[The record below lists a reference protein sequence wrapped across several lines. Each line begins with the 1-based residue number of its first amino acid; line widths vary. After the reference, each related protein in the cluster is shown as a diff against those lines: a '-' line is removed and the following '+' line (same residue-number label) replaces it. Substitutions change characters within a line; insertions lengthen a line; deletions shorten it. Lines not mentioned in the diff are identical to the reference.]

1 MERRPTRWIRSPS
14 SADGR
19 VLAVALLCLVLA
31 LALGLALAG
40 QAGAATVTGGG
51 DELRTGW
58 YPESSSISPQLVSGG
73 SFGQMWS
80 AGVEGSVYAQ
90 PLLADGTL
98 LVATERNKVYGLDPS
113 TGAQKWSKSLG
124 TPWNPAD
131 VGCAD
136 LTPTIGVTST
146 PVIDTAT
153 GVAYMTH
160 KTYASGTSGPARWY
174 MDAIGLADGAEQPG
188 FPVELAGTAQNAART
203 FSPTTQLQRPGLL
216 LMGGVIYAAFG
227 AHCDVRPWQGWIF
240 GVSTAG
246 KVTARYVDN
255 TTAEGA
261 GIWQSGSGLTSD
273 GPGTILFTTGNGGAP
288 SKPAAGT
295 SPPANLGESVVRL
308 RMQGDGSLKPVDFF
322 APFNAPSLDEYDAD
336 FASGGVTGLPGEYFG
351 TAALPHLAVA
361 DGKQGYVYLLNRDSL
376 GGIGQGPGG
385 SDNVVQ
391 RLGPRGGVWSRPG
404 VWPGEGGYVYIPTS
418 SGSSGGGHLDVY
430 KYGLSGEGLPSLSLA
445 GSSEDVFG
453 WGSGAPVITS
463 QGTSSGSALV
473 WIVWSANRS
482 GSGGQLRAYDPVPVS
497 GKPVMRFSAPI
508 GTASNY
514 SVPGVGAGKLFVG
527 TREGKVLA
535 FGAPVSPPLTGS
547 ALSFPTTTI
556 GKTSERTLTLTANES
571 LTVTKLASSSSQF
584 QLGASSPALPAKLAA
599 GQKISLPVKFAPA
612 QSGLIGGTVTATLS
626 DEREAQFA
634 LSGTG
639 QTEAAQ
645 LVLLPPVLSFQ
656 ATAIGAHRGETATFG
671 NGGAQ
676 PLTITEV
683 ELPRPPF
690 SAEGA
695 PKAGEQIAPG
705 ASITVTVHFDPT
717 KAGTFDDAI
726 GLQTSAGAGQIVL
739 SGTAGAPG
747 TLQIASETTDFG
759 PVLLGTTLTKS
770 FTVTNVGG
778 TAVPITKSKPP
789 LGGEFT
795 AASSL
800 QEGTTIQAGESVT
813 EQVTFAPTETG
824 PAGGDW
830 LITGEDTSGPH
841 DVLFSGVG
849 ATAVGPPPSQLAGNP
864 GALQAVSGV
873 HESAVPRGP
882 LATLARRTLAESR
895 RGTVAV
901 RVSCP
906 AWEQSCLGMVVLRA
920 AMPPHGARRS
930 SAPRSVVVTLARG
943 SFALGGG
950 QTRTLTLHL
959 SVKARALLARVHVLR
974 AAATIAARDP
984 AGLTHTARAAVT
996 IRSAAAARR
1005 RGA

>member
-1 MERRPTRWIRSPS
+1 MRLMRSLWSPG
-14 SADGR
+14 AR
-19 VLAVALLCLVLA
+19 ALA
-31 LALGLALAG
+31 LALLCASLALALAG
-40 QAGAATVTGGG
+40 QAAAAIVTGGG

-58 YPESSSISPQLVSGG
+58 YPESSPISPQLVSGG

-90 PLLADGTL
+90 PLLANGTL
-98 LVATERNKVYGLDPS
+98 LVATEKNQVYGLDPA

-153 GVAYMTH
+153 GIAYLTH

-174 MDAIGLADGAEQPG
+174 MDAISLASGTEQPG
-188 FPVELAGTAQNAART
+188 FPVELAGAAQNAPART

-216 LMGGVIYAAFG
+216 LMGGVVYAAFG
-227 AHCDVRPWQGWIF
+227 AHCDVTPWQGWIF

-255 TTAEGA
+255 TTKEGA

-273 GPGTILFTTGNGGAP
+273 GTGTILFTTGNGGAP
-288 SKPAAGT
+288 SQPAAGNT
-295 SPPANLGESVVRL
+295 PPANLGESVVRL
-308 RMQGDGSLKPVDFF
+308 RVQGDGSLKAVDFF
-322 APFNAPSLDEYDAD
+322 APFNGPTLDESDAD
-336 FASGGVTGLPGEYFG
+336 FASGGVTGLPSEYFG
-351 TAALPHLAVA
+351 TAAFPHLAVA

-376 GGIGQGPGG
+376 GGVSQGPGG
-385 SDNVVQ
+385 SDNVIQ

-404 VWPGEGGYVYIPTS
+404 VWPGDGGYVYIPTS
-418 SGSSGGGHLDVY
+418 SGNSGGGNLDVY
-430 KYGLSGEGLPSLSLA
+430 KYGVSGTGTPSLSLA
-445 GSSEDVFG
+445 ASSPDAFG

-463 QGTSSGSALV
+463 DGTSTGSALV

-482 GSGGQLRAYDPVPVS
+482 GSGGQLRAYDPVPVG

-535 FGAPVSPPLTGS
+535 FGAPVSPALTGS

-556 GKTSERTLTLTANES
+556 GKTSEKTLTLMANES
-571 LTVTKLASSSSQF
+571 LTVTKLDSNSSQF
-584 QLGASSPALPAKLAA
+584 QLGASSPALPAKLSA
-599 GQKISLPVKFAPA
+599 GQKISLPVKFVPA

-626 DEREAQFA
+626 DKREIQFA

-639 QTEAAQ
+639 QTEAAE
-645 LVLLPPVLSFQ
+645 LILLPPVLSFQ
-656 ATAIGAHRGETATFG
+656 ATAIGGHRAETATFS
-671 NGGAQ
+671 NGGGQ

-683 ELPRPPF
+683 ELPQAPF

-717 KAGTFDDAI
+717 TAGTFDGAI
-726 GLQTSAGAGQIVL
+726 GLQTSAGEGQIAL

-747 TLQIASETTDFG
+747 TLQIASEATDFG

-795 AASSL
+795 AAGSL
-800 QEGTTIQAGESVT
+800 PEGTTIQAGESVT
-813 EQVTFAPTETG
+813 EQVTFAPIETG
-824 PAGGDW
+824 LAGGGW

-841 DVLFSGVG
+841 DVLFSGLG
-849 ATAVGPPPSQLAGNP
+849 TTAVGPPPSQIAGNQ
-864 GALQAVSGV
+864 GASQGVSGV
-873 HESAVPRGP
+873 RESAAPRGP
-882 LATLARRTLAESR
+882 SATLARTTLAESR

-906 AWEQSCLGMVVLRA
+906 AWEQSCLGTVVLKA
-920 AMPPHGARRS
+920 AMPALGARRS
-930 SAPRSVVVTLARG
+930 SAPKSVVVTLATG
-943 SFALGGG
+943 SFALSGG
-950 QTRTLTLHL
+950 QTRTLTLRL
-959 SVKARALLARVHVLR
+959 SAKARARLGRVHLLK
-974 AAATIAARDP
+974 ATATIAARDP

-1005 RGA
+1005 TGA

>member
-1 MERRPTRWIRSPS
+1 MRRMRSLRSPG
-14 SADGR
+14 AG
-19 VLAVALLCLVLA
+19 A
-31 LALGLALAG
+31 LALVLLGASLALALAG
-40 QAGAATVTGGG
+40 QAGAAAVTGSG
-51 DELRTGW
+51 DDLRTGW

-80 AGVEGSVYAQ
+80 TGVEGSVYGQ

-98 LVATERNKVYGLDPS
+98 LVATEKNQVYGLDPS
-113 TGAQKWSKSLG
+113 TGARKWSKSLG

-131 VGCAD
+131 IGCAD

-216 LMGGVIYAAFG
+216 LMGGVVYAAFG
-227 AHCDVRPWQGWIF
+227 AHCDVKPWQGWIF
-240 GVSTAG
+240 GVSTAA
-246 KVTARYVDN
+246 KVTARYVAN
-255 TTAEGA
+255 TTKEGA

-273 GPGTILFTTGNGGAP
+273 GAGTILFTTGNGGAP
-288 SKPAAGT
+288 SQPAAGNT
-295 SPPANLGESVVRL
+295 PPANLGESVVRL
-308 RMQGDGSLKPVDFF
+308 RVQGDGSLKAVDFF
-322 APFNAPSLDEYDAD
+322 APFNGPTLDESDAD
-336 FASGGVTGLPGEYFG
+336 FASGGVTGLPSEYFG

-376 GGIGQGPGG
+376 GGVSQGPGG
-385 SDNVVQ
+385 SDNVIQ

-404 VWPGEGGYVYIPTS
+404 VWPGDGGYVYIPTS
-418 SGSSGGGHLDVY
+418 SGTSAGGNLDVY
-430 KYGLSGEGLPSLSLA
+430 KYGVSGTGMPSLSLA
-445 GSSEDVFG
+445 ASSSDAFG

-463 QGTSSGSALV
+463 DGTTSGSALV

-535 FGAPVSPPLTGS
+535 FGAPVSPPLTGP

-556 GKTSERTLTLTANES
+556 GKTTEKTLTLTASES
-571 LTVTKLASSSSQF
+571 LTVTKLDSSSSQF
-584 QLGASSPALPAKLAA
+584 QLGASSPALPATLAA

-626 DEREAQFA
+626 DKREVPFA
-634 LSGTG
+634 VSGTG

-656 ATAIGAHRGETATFG
+656 ATAIGGHRAETATFS
-671 NGGAQ
+671 NGGGQ

-683 ELPRPPF
+683 ELPQSPF

-717 KAGTFDDAI
+717 KAGTFGDAI
-726 GLQTSAGAGQIVL
+726 GLRTSAGEGQIAL

-747 TLQIASETTDFG
+747 TLQIASEATDFG
-759 PVLLGTTLTKS
+759 SVLLGTTLTKS

-789 LGGEFT
+789 LGGEFV

-813 EQVTFAPTETG
+813 EQVTFAPTEVGLAT
-824 PAGGDW
+824 GDW

-841 DVLFSGVG
+841 DVLLSGSG
-849 ATAVGPPPSQLAGNP
+849 TTAAGSPPSQAASAPTAQG
-864 GALQAVSGV
+864 VSGV
-873 HESAVPRGP
+873 RAGATPRGP
-882 LATLARRTLAESR
+882 LATLARTALAESR
-895 RGTVAV
+895 RGTVAL

-906 AWEQSCLGMVVLRA
+906 AWERSCLGTVVLKA
-920 AMPPHGARRS
+920 AMPTHGARRS
-930 SAPRSVVVTLARG
+930 SAPRSVVLTLATG
-943 SFALGGG
+943 SFVLSGGR
-950 QTRTLTLHL
+950 TRTLTLHL
-959 SVKARALLARVHVLR
+959 SARARARLARVHLLK
-974 AAATIAARDP
+974 ATATIAARDP
-984 AGLTHTARAAVT
+984 AGLTHTARVAVT

-1005 RGA
+1005 TGA

>member
-1 MERRPTRWIRSPS
+1 MRWMRSLWSPR
-14 SADGR
+14 AR
-19 VLAVALLCLVLA
+19 A
-31 LALGLALAG
+31 LALVLLCASLALALAG
-40 QAGAATVTGGG
+40 QAAAAIVTGGG

-90 PLLADGTL
+90 PLLANGTL
-98 LVATERNKVYGLDPS
+98 LVATEKNLVYGLDPS
-113 TGAQKWSKSLG
+113 TGAQKWSRSLG

-131 VGCAD
+131 IGCAD

-153 GVAYMTH
+153 GIAYMTH

-174 MDAIGLADGAEQPG
+174 MDAIGLATGVEQPG
-188 FPVELAGTAQNAART
+188 FPVELSGAAQNAPART

-216 LMGGVIYAAFG
+216 LMGGVVYAAFG
-227 AHCDVRPWQGWIF
+227 AHCDVKPWQGWIF

-255 TTAEGA
+255 TTKEGA

-273 GPGTILFTTGNGGAP
+273 GAGTILFTTGNGGAP
-288 SKPAAGT
+288 SQPAAGNT
-295 SPPANLGESVVRL
+295 PPADLGESVVRV
-308 RMQGDGSLKPVDFF
+308 RVQGDGSLKAVDFF
-322 APFNAPSLDEYDAD
+322 APFNGPTLDESDAD
-336 FASGGVTGLPGEYFG
+336 FASGGITGLPSEYFG
-351 TAALPHLAVA
+351 TAAFAHLAVA

-376 GGIGQGPGG
+376 GGVSQGPGG
-385 SDNVVQ
+385 SDNVIQ

-404 VWPGEGGYVYIPTS
+404 VWPGDGGYVYIPTS
-418 SGSSGGGHLDVY
+418 SGTSGGGNLDVY
-430 KYGLSGEGLPSLSLA
+430 KYGVSGTGMPSLSLA
-445 GSSEDVFG
+445 ASSPDAFG

-463 QGTSSGSALV
+463 DGMSSGSALV

-482 GSGGQLRAYDPVPVS
+482 GSGGQLRAYDPVPVG
-497 GKPVMRFSAPI
+497 GKPVMSFSAPI

-556 GKTSERTLTLTANES
+556 GKTSEKTLTLTANES
-571 LTVTKLASSSSQF
+571 LTVTKLDSSSSQF

-599 GQKISLPVKFAPA
+599 GQEISLPVKFAPA

-626 DEREAQFA
+626 DKREAQFA

-656 ATAIGAHRGETATFG
+656 ATAIGGHRAETATFS
-671 NGGAQ
+671 NGGGQ

-717 KAGTFDDAI
+717 KAGTFDGAI
-726 GLQTSAGAGQIVL
+726 GLHTSAGPGQIAL

-747 TLQIASETTDFG
+747 TLQIVSETTDFG
-759 PVLLGTTLTKS
+759 PVLIGTTLTRS

-824 PAGGDW
+824 LAGGDW

-841 DVLFSGVG
+841 DVLFSGLG
-849 ATAVGPPPSQLAGNP
+849 ATAVGPPPSQIAGNP
-864 GALQAVSGV
+864 GASQGVSGV
-873 HESAVPRGP
+873 REGAAPRGP
-882 LATLARRTLAESR
+882 SATLARTALNESR

-906 AWEQSCLGMVVLRA
+906 AWEQSCLGAVILKATMRTR
-920 AMPPHGARRS
+920 GARRS
-930 SAPRSVVVTLARG
+930 AVARSVVLTLASG
-943 SFALGGG
+943 SFVLNGG
-950 QTRTLTLHL
+950 QTRTLTLRL
-959 SVKARALLARVHVLR
+959 SARARALLTRVHLLK

-984 AGLTHTARAAVT
+984 AGLTHTVRAAIT
-996 IRSAAAARR
+996 IRAAGAARR
-1005 RGA
+1005 TGA

>member
-1 MERRPTRWIRSPS
+1 MERRPMRFRRSLWSPG
-14 SADGR
+14 AR
-19 VLAVALLCLVLA
+19 ALVLILLCASLVLVLA
-31 LALGLALAG
+31 LAA
-40 QAGAATVTGGG
+40 QAGAAIVTGGG

-58 YPESSSISPQLVSGG
+58 YPESSSISPQVVSGG

-90 PLLADGTL
+90 PLLANGTL
-98 LVATERNKVYGLDPS
+98 LVATEKNQVYGLDPS

-146 PVIDTAT
+146 PVIDTST
-153 GVAYMTH
+153 GIAYMTH
-160 KTYASGTSGPARWY
+160 KTYASGTSGPARWF
-174 MDAIGLADGAEQPG
+174 MDAISVSSGAEQPG
-188 FPVELAGTAQNAART
+188 FPVELAGSAQNAPART

-216 LMGGVIYAAFG
+216 LMGGVVYAAFG
-227 AHCDVRPWQGWIF
+227 AHCDVKPWQGWIF

-255 TTAEGA
+255 TTKEGG

-288 SKPAAGT
+288 SQPAAGNT
-295 SPPANLGESVVRL
+295 PPANLGESVVRL
-308 RMQGDGSLKPVDFF
+308 RVQGDGSLKAVDFF
-322 APFNAPSLDEYDAD
+322 APFNGPTLDESDAD
-336 FASGGVTGLPGEYFG
+336 FASGGVTGLPSEYFG

-376 GGIGQGPGG
+376 GGVSQGPGG
-385 SDNVVQ
+385 SDNVIQ

-404 VWPGEGGYVYIPTS
+404 VWPGDGGYVYIPTS
-418 SGSSGGGHLDVY
+418 SGMSGGGNLDVY
-430 KYGLSGEGLPSLSLA
+430 KYGVSGTGAPSLSLA
-445 GSSEDVFG
+445 ASSPDAFG

-463 QGTSSGSALV
+463 DGTTSGSALV

-556 GKTSERTLTLTANES
+556 GKTSEKPLTLTANEA
-571 LTVTKLASSSSQF
+571 LTVTKLDSSSSQF
-584 QLGASSPALPAKLAA
+584 QLGASAPALPAKLAA
-599 GQKISLPVKFAPA
+599 GQKISLPVTFAPT
-612 QSGLIGGTVTATLS
+612 QSGLIGGTVTATTA
-626 DEREAQFA
+626 DNKEFQFA

-639 QTEAAQ
+639 QAEQAE
-645 LVLLPPVLSFQ
+645 LVLLPPVLSFE
-656 ATAIGAHRGETATFG
+656 ATAIDHERSESATIS

-676 PLTITEV
+676 PLTIEQV
-683 ELPRPPF
+683 ELPGPPF
-690 SAEGA
+690 EAVGV
-695 PKAGEQIAPG
+695 PKAKTQIPPG
-705 ASITVTVHFDPT
+705 KSLTIVVNFHPTEAGVFD
-717 KAGTFDDAI
+717 GAI
-726 GLQTSAGAGQIVL
+726 GLKTSAGEGQIAL

-759 PVLLGTTLTKS
+759 AVLLGTTLTKS

-813 EQVTFAPTETG
+813 EQVTFAPTEVGLAT
-824 PAGGDW
+824 GDW

-841 DVLFSGVG
+841 DVLFSGSG
-849 ATAVGPPPSQLAGNP
+849 TTAVPSAPSQTASGP
-864 GALQAVSGV
+864 AASQGVSGV
-873 HESAVPRGP
+873 RESAAPRGP
-882 LATLARRTLAESR
+882 QATLARTALNESR
-895 RGTVAV
+895 SGTVAV

-906 AWEQSCLGMVVLRA
+906 AWEQSCLGTVALKATTRA
-920 AMPPHGARRS
+920 RGARQS
-930 SAPRSVVVTLARG
+930 SVTRSVVLTLASG

-950 QTRTLTLHL
+950 QTRTVTLHL
-959 SVKARALLARVHVLR
+959 SAKARKLLARVHILK

-984 AGLTHTARAAVT
+984 SGLTHTARAAVT

-1005 RGA
+1005 TGA

>member
-1 MERRPTRWIRSPS
+1 MERRPMRWRRSLCS
-14 SADGR
+14 RGVRALVVVLLC
-19 VLAVALLCLVLA
+19 VLAALVLA
-31 LALGLALAG
+31 AE
-40 QAGAATVTGGG
+40 AGAAIVTAGG
-51 DELRTGW
+51 DGLRTGW
-58 YPESSSISPQLVSGG
+58 YPESSSISPQVVSGG
-73 SFGQMWS
+73 SFGRVWS

-90 PLLADGTL
+90 PLLANGTL
-98 LVATERNKVYGLDPS
+98 LVATEKNQVYGLDPS

-131 VGCAD
+131 IGCAD

-153 GVAYMTH
+153 GIAYMTH

-188 FPVELAGTAQNAART
+188 FPVELAGAAQNAPART

-216 LMGGVIYAAFG
+216 LMGGVVYAAFG
-227 AHCDVRPWQGWIF
+227 AHCDIKPWQGWIF

-273 GPGTILFTTGNGGAP
+273 GSGTILFTTGNGGAP
-288 SKPAAGT
+288 SKPAAGA

-308 RMQGDGSLKPVDFF
+308 RVQGDGSLKAVDFF
-322 APFNAPSLDEYDAD
+322 APFNAPTLDENDAD
-336 FASGGVTGLPGEYFG
+336 FASGGITGLPAEYFG
-351 TAALPHLAVA
+351 TPALPHLAVA
-361 DGKQGYVYLLNRDSL
+361 DGKQGYVYLLDRDSL
-376 GGIGQGPGG
+376 GGVSQGPGG

-404 VWPGEGGYVYIPTS
+404 VWPGDGGYVYIPTS

-463 QGTSSGSALV
+463 EATTSGSALV

-482 GSGGQLRAYDPVPVS
+482 GSGGQLRAYDPVPVN
-497 GKPVMRFSAPI
+497 GKPVLRYSAPV

-535 FGAPVSPPLTGS
+535 FGAPVSPPLTGA

-556 GKTSERTLTLTANES
+556 GKTSEKTLTLTAHEA
-571 LTVTKLASSSSQF
+571 LTVTSLGSSSSQF
-584 QLGASSPALPAKLAA
+584 QLGASSPALPAKLGF
-599 GQKISLPVKFAPA
+599 GQTISVPVKFVPT
-612 QSGLIGGTVTATLS
+612 QSGLVGASVTATTS
-626 DEREAQFA
+626 DGKEAQFA
-634 LSGTG
+634 VSGTG
-639 QTEAAQ
+639 QAEKAE

-656 ATAIGAHRGETATFG
+656 ATAIGEERSESATIS
-671 NGGAQ
+671 NGGGE
-676 PLTITEV
+676 PLTIDQFEA
-683 ELPRPPF
+683 PGAPF
-690 SAEGA
+690 QIEGA
-695 PKAGEQIAPG
+695 PKDGAQIAPG
-705 ASITVTVHFDPT
+705 GSITIVVNFHPVRG
-717 KAGTFDDAI
+717 GTFGGAI
-726 GLQTSAGAGQIVL
+726 GLQTNGGNGQIAL
-739 SGTAGAPG
+739 SGSAGAPG

-759 PVLLGTTLTKS
+759 SVLLGATLTKS
-770 FTVTNVGG
+770 FTVTNTGG

-789 LGGEFT
+789 LGGEF
-795 AASSL
+795 APASEL
-800 QEGTTIQAGESVT
+800 PEGTTIQAGETVT
-813 EQVTFAPTETG
+813 EQVTFAPTQ
-824 PAGGDW
+824 AGFAEGEW
-830 LITGEDTSGPH
+830 LINGEDTSGLH
-841 DVLFSGVG
+841 HVLFTGAG
-849 ATAVGPPPSQLAGNP
+849 ATAVGPPPSQIAGSP

-873 HESAVPRGP
+873 RGGSVPRGP
-882 LATLARRTLAESR
+882 LATLAHRTLAESR

-906 AWEQSCLGMVVLRA
+906 AWEQRCLGTVVLRA
-920 AMPPHGARRS
+920 TTRAGGALRS
-930 SAPRSVVVTLARG
+930 SAPRRVVLTLAGG
-943 SFALGGG
+943 SFALSGG
-950 QTRTLTLHL
+950 QTRTVTLHL
-959 SVKARALLARVHVLR
+959 SAKARVLLASVHVLK
-974 AAATIAARDP
+974 AAATIAVRDQ
-984 AGLTHTARAAVT
+984 AGLTHIARTTVT
-996 IRSAAAARR
+996 IRSAAAKR
-1005 RGA
+1005 RG